1 MYGIYTHNLLGGL
14 GMATARMDFRLDEKI
29 KAKVER
35 ASALLGMKSTTEYVI
50 SLIDENATRVISE
63 HEKMTVKDDIFDLF
77 WDACNKARKPNK
89 ALRDAADFAKKQGI
103 K

>member
-1 MYGIYTHNLLGGL
+1 MTS
-14 GMATARMDFRLDEKI
+14 ARMDFRIDEKI

-50 SLIDENATRVISE
+50 SLIDANATKVIAE
-63 HEKMTVKDDIFDLF
+63 HEKLTVKDDIFDQF
-77 WDACNKARKPNK
+77 WKACQKARQPNQ
-89 ALRDAADFAKKQGI
+89 ALRDAVAFTRDQGI

>member
-1 MYGIYTHNLLGGL
+1 
-14 GMATARMDFRLDEKI
+14 MATARMEFRLDEII

-63 HEKMTVKDDIFDLF
+63 HEKMTVKDDIFDVF
-77 WDACNKARKPNK
+77 WDACKKSRKPNK
-89 ALRDAADFAKKQGI
+89 ALRDAADFTKKQGI

>member
-1 MYGIYTHNLLGGL
+1 MGYQVTSS
-14 GMATARMDFRLDEKI
+14 RMDFRIDEKI

-50 SLIDENATRVISE
+50 SLINENATKVIAE
-63 HEKMTVKDDIFDLF
+63 HENLIVKDDIFDQF
-77 WDACNKARKPNK
+77 WQACKKARQPNQK
-89 ALRDAADFAKKQGI
+89 LRDAVTFTKNQGI

>member
-1 MYGIYTHNLLGGL
+1 
-14 GMATARMDFRLDEKI
+14 MATARMDFRLDEKL

-50 SLIDENATRVISE
+50 SLMDEHSTKVITE
-63 HEKMTVKDDIFDLF
+63 HENLIVKDDIFELF
-77 WDACNKARKPNK
+77 WYACKNARKPNK
-89 ALRDAADFAKKQGI
+89 ALRDAVAFTNNQGI